1 MNWSAA
7 LPTFFITLREGVEA
21 ALVVGI
27 VFACLQ
33 QAQKQVLNRWV
44 YLGVLSGIL
53 ASFGFGLLI
62 HLGLKGLQTSD
73 QLYAPVFKQL
83 FEVGLGV
90 IAIAMLSWMLIW
102 MTKQARFLKAEIEGS
117 VKSALGQNSQAA
129 WAIFSLVFIAVFRE
143 GLETALFIVA
153 KFQEGWTPVF
163 GAISGLAIAFL
174 IGILL
179 FKWSVRIN
187 LKQFFQV
194 MGVFLLMIVSGLVIS
209 ALRHL
214 DAAAIA
220 FSYINPEALG
230 FCGDQNTTCLLG
242 SQIWDL
248 STTLP
253 DRQFPGILLKTL
265 FGYRQKLYLVQAI
278 GYLSFWVIVGGL
290 YFRSLNQPTPLTQSK
305 VNSKQL
311 SKT

>member
-33 QAQKQVLNRWV
+33 QAQRQILNRWV
-44 YLGVLSGIL
+44 YLGIFSGIL
-53 ASFGFGLLI
+53 ASLGLGLLI
-62 HLGLKGLQTSD
+62 HLGLQELQTSD

-83 FEVGLGV
+83 FEMGLGV

-102 MTKQARFLKAEIEGS
+102 MTKQARSLKAEIEGS
-117 VKSALGQNSQAA
+117 VKSALNEDKQASV
-129 WAIFSLVFIAVFRE
+129 AIFSLIFVAVFRE

-153 KFQEGWTPVF
+153 KFQEGLTPVL
-163 GAISGLAIAFL
+163 GAIAGLCMAVVIAM
-174 IGILL
+174 LL

-194 MGVFLLMIVSGLVIS
+194 MGVLLLLIVSGLVIS

-220 FSYINPEALG
+220 FHHIQPEVLT
-230 FCGDQNTTCLLG
+230 FCGQENTSCLLG
-242 SQIWDL
+242 AQIWDL
-248 STTLP
+248 SHTLP
-253 DRQFPGILLKTL
+253 DGEFPGILLKTL
-265 FGYRQKLYLVQAI
+265 FGYRQKLYLVQAV
-278 GYLSFWVIVGGL
+278 GYLLFWAIVGGL
-290 YFRSLNQPTPLTQSK
+290 YFRSLNQPTQPIPGQNTKFKIQ
-305 VNSKQL
+305 N
-311 SKT
+311 